1 LRNNKAKVITLF
13 LAGMVGSGCDYD
25 PAAEPVQRDVYS
37 KIEDCMADWGDAKL
51 CAQAAKPENQQ
62 QQYAQHGGHPVFVQ
76 PYYFYGPEYVPGNR
90 VTYYDGRQVSARSNL
105 AAVRTSP
112 ATPSAGF
119 VSSART
125 VVGGRSIFGGAG
137 RAAGGLG
144 A

>member
-1 LRNNKAKVITLF
+1 LKNNRTKVITLF

-25 PAAEPVQRDVYS
+25 PAKEPVQRDVYS

-62 QQYAQHGGHPVFVQ
+62 QQQQYAGHSHPVFVQ
-76 PYYFYGPEYVPGNR
+76 PYYFFGPEYAVGNR
-90 VTYYDGRQVSARSNL
+90 ATYYEGRQVSPRSNL
-105 AAVRTSP
+105 AAVRTAP
-112 ATPSAGF
+112 AAPSAGF
-119 VSSART
+119 VSART
-125 VVGGRSIFGGAG
+125 AVSGRGVFGGAG